1 MKGSWKTLAALVSVG
16 LMLVLVAAAGAST
29 KVSNGNF
36 ERGDL
41 SDWSTDSTGGGA
53 WDVYQGNETNT
64 LGIPFYRPPQGTWA
78 AAAEESVPSRNA
90 LYRTIGLGTGKTQQI
105 SFYVY
110 YQNFCSDFVP
120 EDQEYRIDIQPDGAD
135 PLSTDPADVLKN
147 LFKTKPGDNLSKGP
161 KLKTYKLKGLS
172 GPVQLRFLV
181 TASCEELNGGVDDV
195 RLGSAS

>member
-1 MKGSWKTLAALVSVG
+1 VLVF
-16 LMLVLVAAAGAST
+16 VAAAGAST

-41 SDWSTDSTGGGA
+41 SDWSTHSTGGGA
-53 WDVYQGNETNT
+53 WDVYQGNETTN
-64 LGIPFYRPPQGTWA
+64 LSIPFYRPPQGTWA
-78 AAAEESVPSRNA
+78 AAAEEFVPSRNA

-161 KLKTYKLKGLS
+161 KLKTYALKGLKALCS
-172 GPVQLRFLV
+172 
-181 TASCEELNGGVDDV
+181 
-195 RLGSAS
+195 SASSSPRTAQS